1 RQNLVVRRRE
11 PDIHFRSKVGARVGV
26 RLSRA
31 REMQVIATG
40 LDKLNY
46 FAAPPSEAD
55 NGSLYLIDGIFH
67 GAAASPEP
75 RWAAI
80 SEAPAHSTAL
90 LGFCNVA
97 DREREYARSGKP
109 WSRRIASTVPRI
121 RPDTSPLPTQHCA
134 KSHRVANTLPPVLG
148 GETAKKAKLIKPIW
162 RALAERCLAARK
174 MFPSGCPDWERAG
187 THKDRHGSA
196 ARIANGARRRSRC
209 GGNVSDERL

>member
-1 RQNLVVRRRE
+1 MLAGRRSLDLRFVHVVRRGENDGLNCGIRQHLVVRWRE
-11 PDIHFRSKVGARVGV
+11 PDTHFRSKVGARVGV
-26 RLSRA
+26 RLYRA

-90 LGFCNVA
+90 LGFCNAA

-109 WSRRIASTVPRI
+109 
-121 RPDTSPLPTQHCA
+121 
-134 KSHRVANTLPPVLG
+134 
-148 GETAKKAKLIKPIW
+148 
-162 RALAERCLAARK
+162 
-174 MFPSGCPDWERAG
+174 
-187 THKDRHGSA
+187 
-196 ARIANGARRRSRC
+196 
-209 GGNVSDERL
+209 